1 MNPLRC
7 VIVDDEPLAVKLLEG
22 FVARTPFLALAGS
35 FTDPVAAMTAIRAE
49 RPELVFLDIQMPDL
63 DGMELS
69 RMIPPETKIV
79 FTTAFKQY
87 AFESYE
93 VSALDFLLKPVR
105 YQKFLAAAEKARE
118 WFEGRRFLDSLRS
131 LEMTGK
137 ALRSLEMTGKAQR
150 SLEMTGKAQRSAEMA
165 DSEGIFLKAEGEYRK
180 VRLEEIVCVEGMKD
194 YVLVYLA
201 GEKQPLVVHTTMKA
215 MEELLPPQ
223 RFMRIH
229 RSAIVALGQI
239 RSVSPS
245 GDIVAGDRFLHVSEG
260 YRAAFDAYLEG
271 HSLR

>member
-137 ALRSLEMTGKAQR
+137 AQR
-150 SLEMTGKAQRSAEMA
+150 SLEMTGKEVA
-165 DSEGIFLKAEGEYRK
+165 DSEGVFLKAEGEYRK

-223 RFMRIH
+223 GFMRIH

-260 YRAAFDAYLEG
+260 YRAAFEAYLEG